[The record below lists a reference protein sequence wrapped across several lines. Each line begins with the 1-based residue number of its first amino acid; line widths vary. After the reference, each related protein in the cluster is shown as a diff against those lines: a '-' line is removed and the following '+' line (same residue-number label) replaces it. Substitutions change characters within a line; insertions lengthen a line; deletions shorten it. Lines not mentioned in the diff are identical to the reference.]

1 MAAFSLGVGGEC
13 APGAGAVL
21 AFDAGIGE
29 AEADDPFVVLQ
40 QRSRLAAALAAR
52 VGDLA
57 AADVWEWFD
66 GVVGDPVITL
76 LDAGSRPDHPSW
88 EPHLAALWEERR
100 VAWVAMEAAW
110 LATQAPVLALRQWQG
125 CAAVERAFGAWRTA
139 VSPRIAVA
147 SAAVEWRSCARVEL
161 AFSAW
166 RSAAQLHQLR
176 LQAEADR
183 SRLGFS
189 SEELRAAEAEL
200 ARRSTESILLGPG
213 RVRACT
219 REELCALELA
229 TRCAAQRRASAAAAY
244 EHLKAVA
251 ESSMGCDALLDLC
264 MQLVTGHW
272 CPSDRAARLI
282 ALVKDV
288 GFRPITMGESRRR
301 RVGRAILQSLGS
313 SVEDVMLPAHQLAFT
328 ADGCQ
333 IVYNLLRHC
342 LRRATSTCVGCIFR
356 SFICAYF
363 ATESL
368 QCVFYYWIVR

>member
-229 TRCAAQRRASAAAAY
+229 ARCAAQRRASAAAASARRSALRA
-244 EHLKAVA
+244 EALRASERAAVRRASAQACAVA
-251 ESSMGCDALLDLC
+251 DHVLANGWSLLL
-264 MQLVTGHW
+264 
-272 CPSDRAARLI
+272 
-282 ALVKDV
+282 
-288 GFRPITMGESRRR
+288 
-301 RVGRAILQSLGS
+301 
-313 SVEDVMLPAHQLAFT
+313 SVETVRSMKIPYWTPSLPYKLLLALR
-328 ADGCQ
+328 
-333 IVYNLLRHC
+333 LLS
-342 LRRATSTCVGCIFR
+342 LALYAR
-356 SFICAYF
+356 SQRLHLHNP
-363 ATESL
+363 SPP
-368 QCVFYYWIVR
+368 R